1 MPAQELALFIRGVTV
16 NSIKK
21 GKVVSQG
28 YGIGMVKKIE
38 PYQPNITQSIEP
50 NEVTSMIMKYEA
62 AIEKS
67 KIEIEQISQII
78 AKDDPNKGAIFE
90 AHLEILTDVSIDE
103 MVKEAITALTHPSKA
118 IQDGFQ
124 VFIEMLSQ
132 VDDPLIKERVV
143 DLKDVSLRILRN
155 LEGKP
160 SNDLTVLSHDT
171 ILIAKDLLPSETATM
186 DKRHVKGIITEIGSE
201 TSHSAI
207 IARSYDIPALLGV
220 KDALSDPSI
229 EGTLI
234 LDAIEGKIITA
245 PDLMTIHSYQ
255 LKAKAYKQHLEEN
268 KANLPLEAVTLD
280 NHRVELHLNIESN
293 HDEALKLID
302 YVDGVGL
309 FRSEFLY
316 MKNTHLPTFEE
327 QTNAYS
333 EVCSILKSK
342 KVILRTLD
350 IGGDKTLPYYPLPVE
365 ENPFLGKRA
374 LRLCLEDL
382 DLFKTQIKAA
392 LVASKGNLEL
402 MFPMVGSIDD
412 IIKAKEVVELCKEE
426 LRNENKTFDENLKV
440 GIMIEIPSI
449 ALMADEVAKM
459 VDFAS
464 IGTNDLTQYLMAVDR
479 MDASLSEYYQSYSPA
494 LFRVLKVISDSF
506 INYNKPLSVC
516 GELGGDPNAVGIL
529 IGLGINKLSM
539 SASQV
544 AIVKKM
550 IRSHTYQEF
559 KELAL
564 NVLNSTTQ
572 QEVKNLI
579 EHLNKKD

>member
-1 MPAQELALFIRGVTV
+1 M

-21 GKVVSQG
+21 GKVVSEG

-38 PYQPNITQSIEP
+38 PYQPTITVSIHP
-50 NEVTSMIMKYEA
+50 DEVESMIFNYEK

-67 KIEIEQISQII
+67 KIEIEQIGKMIGL
-78 AKDDPNKGAIFE
+78 DDPNKGAIFE

-103 MVKEAITALTHPSKA
+103 MVKEAIHALTHPSKA
-118 IQDGFQ
+118 VQDSFQ
-124 VFIEMLSQ
+124 MFIEMLSQ
-132 VDDPLIKERVV
+132 VEDPLIKERVV
-143 DLKDVSLRILRN
+143 DLKDVSLRVLRN

-160 SNDLTVLSHDT
+160 SNDLTVLIHDT

-220 KDALSDPSI
+220 KDALSDPSLD
-229 EGTLI
+229 GTLI

-255 LKAKAYKQHLEEN
+255 LKAKAYKEQLEET
-268 KANLPLEAVTLD
+268 KAYLPLEAVTLD
-280 NHRVELHLNIESN
+280 HHRVELHLNIESN
-293 HDEALKLID
+293 HDEAIKLID

-316 MKNTHLPTFEE
+316 MKNTHLPTLLE
-327 QTNAYS
+327 QTKAYS
-333 EVCSILKSK
+333 EVCKALKSK
-342 KVILRTLD
+342 NVILRTLD

-392 LVASKGNLEL
+392 LMASKGNLEL
-402 MFPMVGSIDD
+402 MFPMVGSIED
-412 IIKAKEVVELCKEE
+412 ITKAKQVVEVCKHE
-426 LRNENKTFDENLKV
+426 LRSKSILFDENIKV

-449 ALMADEVAKM
+449 ALLADEVAQM

-494 LFRVLKVISDSF
+494 LFRLLKVISDAF
-506 INYNKPLSVC
+506 IKHNKPLSVC

-529 IGLGINKLSM
+529 IGLGIHKLSM

-544 AIVKKM
+544 AKVKKM
-550 IRSHTYQEF
+550 IRSHTHQEF

-564 NVLNSTTQ
+564 NVLKSTTQ